1 VEARQKVMGR
11 VVWGAAYVFGFLTV
25 VLPLAAQRAQP
36 AQSVELS
43 ANVSSAPSSP
53 NIGEKAE
60 PSELPDSPD
69 VILSANGE
77 TSQVQS
83 ERQANTKELWAAAL
97 MQPRSAVAESDQN
110 EAPRTQSSAN
120 QPTQTPSTAAPQTS
134 PQQKPVGTAAAEAP
148 SASGVAAS
156 QPAGVAIA
164 PAKQRRVRTIVL
176 RTGAIIGAGVAVGT
190 VVALTAGTSSKPPGA
205 H

>member
-1 VEARQKVMGR
+1 MEVWQKVMVR
-11 VVWGAAYVFGFLTV
+11 VVWGGAFGLMAV
-25 VLPLAAQRAQP
+25 VLPLAAQEAKP
-36 AQSVELS
+36 AQNVELTASVS
-43 ANVSSAPSSP
+43 AAPSSA
-53 NIGEKAE
+53 NIGEKAS
-60 PSELPDSPD
+60 SELPDSPD
-69 VILSANGE
+69 ASLFAGGE
-77 TSQVQS
+77 TPQLQSQ
-83 ERQANTKELWAAAL
+83 RQANTKELWAAAAL
-97 MQPRSAVAESDQN
+97 GPRSAVAESSQN
-110 EAPRTQSSAN
+110 EAPQAQSSAN
-120 QPTQTPSTAAPQTS
+120 QSTSAPSAATQ